1 MITDVEWMRHA
12 AKFFGGFLVSW
23 CLGSG
28 ARSPLLTPTK
38 HASGLLAGIL
48 PRACSVSC
56 LARCPRHPKTL
67 PDNTPCRHHDYVLAV
82 TTPTAD
88 AVVVNSADLV
98 VGYIR
103 NSDSASCRT
112 S

>member
-1 MITDVEWMRHA
+1 M
-12 AKFFGGFLVSW
+12 L
-23 CLGSG
+23 SG
-28 ARSPLLTPTK
+28 PMAPAPKNVARQYTC
-38 HASGLLAGIL
+38 A
-48 PRACSVSC
+48 
-56 LARCPRHPKTL
+56 
-67 PDNTPCRHHDYVLAV
+67 HHDRVLAV

-98 VGYIR
+98 VGYMR